1 MVLQLYSH
9 FHLHEPNGI
18 TQPKS
23 GHGLRSGLEKGGFVC
38 SVKTG
43 LGQVRGRNHMDIKKC
58 QVGAEQRGRT
68 WLWGPRPRSKQ
79 ALPHTS
85 TVHALQNQLRK
96 QESSVIS
103 SMLTVTR
110 RLSPPSCITLYL
122 LFVPIPSRLLPFAF
136 FVSQS

>member
-1 MVLQLYSH
+1 
-9 FHLHEPNGI
+9 
-18 TQPKS
+18 
-23 GHGLRSGLEKGGFVC
+23 
-38 SVKTG
+38 
-43 LGQVRGRNHMDIKKC
+43 MDIKKC

-68 WLWGPRPRSKQ
+68 WLWGAKAICLNKPYPT
-79 ALPHTS
+79 L

-110 RLSPPSCITLYL
+110 EAVTSTCITLYL

-136 FVSQS
+136 VSQS